1 MSSIT
6 LHTEICPNCGKEQ
19 KVERYDSINNYEREV
34 FPKLANGTIFDY
46 ECKFCKK
53 IIHSPYP
60 LLFHRMGFRNIM
72 IGYKFAPLYSMPVFP
87 ANPFMAVMK
96 KSMEEKGHDT
106 SDIRDIR
113 ENYENETEFI
123 NRVKEF
129 LD

>member
-34 FPKLANGTIFDY
+34 FPKLADGTIFDY
-46 ECKFCKK
+46 ECKYCKK
-53 IIHSPYP
+53 TIHSPYP
-60 LLFHRMGFRNIM
+60 LLFHKMGIRDIM
-72 IGYKFAPLYSMPVFP
+72 IGYKFAPVHNTPVFQ

-106 SDIRDIR
+106 SDIR